1 MSEQQQQQQQSSK
14 PIILP
19 KTGIAKVKSV
29 MSGDTVILL
38 GKATAPNAPPPEVIF
53 TFESMTS
60 PRYVYSTIF

>member
-1 MSEQQQQQQQSSK
+1 MNPPETSSK

-19 KTGIAKVKSV
+19 KTGVAKVKSV

-38 GKATAPNAPPPEVIF
+38 GKAPGPNLPPPEVIF

-60 PRYVYSTIF
+60 PRYVRSNARL

>member
-1 MSEQQQQQQQSSK
+1 MSNPESSK

-19 KTGIAKVKSV
+19 KTGVARVKSV

-38 GKATAPNAPPPEVIF
+38 GKAPGPNSPPPEVIF

-60 PRYVYSTIF
+60 PR